1 MVIDLSLRQ
10 LNGVLLVRSAQQQKL
25 NAYGQII
32 RLGPNAI
39 GMLFSFYPLPFCCCS
54 ACGLV
59 VTDSKRTKHSEA
71 HSPGLP
77 GGSPGSSP

>member
-39 GMLFSFYPLPFCCCS
+39 DAKDWLRIVLSRSIGPGKSEQSNPL
-54 ACGLV
+54 
-59 VTDSKRTKHSEA
+59 E
-71 HSPGLP
+71 LP
-77 GGSPGSSP
+77 K